1 MVAALASKRGTI
13 MLSHLVRALTL
24 VTALLVLGVLP
35 ASGAATAPPPL
46 RLGYCGG
53 DDWEPAMAV
62 QGSYVVVAITHYVGD
77 TTCDPASGNA
87 AAIYTQ
93 VSSDGGAHFGTP
105 HAVWTQPVGGISYPE
120 QADPSVAIDP
130 SGAVYVSFLGRGANG
145 GHTDIIV
152 AKSTDHGMTF
162 GSPVKANAKD
172 CKNCD

>member
-1 MVAALASKRGTI
+1 MLSRRTYVRKGVALTTRPTGYMVVALASKRGNI

-35 ASGAATAPPPL
+35 ASGATTAPPPL

-53 DDWEPAMAV
+53 DDWAPAMAI

-93 VSSDGGAHFGTP
+93 VSSDG
-105 HAVWTQPVGGISYPE
+105 
-120 QADPSVAIDP
+120 
-130 SGAVYVSFLGRGANG
+130 
-145 GHTDIIV
+145 
-152 AKSTDHGMTF
+152 
-162 GSPVKANAKD
+162 
-172 CKNCD
+172 